1 MEQEI
6 LQKLEEIKKK
16 LEENVKMVRQMKRY
30 FFCTLIISLI
40 LIILPLIGRFF
51 LIPQFISTYSDLGI

>member
-30 FFCTLIISLI
+30 FFCTLIISLMV
-40 LIILPLIGRFF
+40 IILPLIGRFF